1 MSAISSMTPPQ
12 LRPQTSAS
20 SKDNKTWR
28 ESFRSTR
35 KDILHIIGYN
45 AASTPATEIPPDNI
59 FVPIQQDDILPQIP
73 IGRHHPVPLKGIED
87 DELRTLH
94 TNSFYANSFLGEQNQ
109 PIWTHPYSIWWG
121 KGWEGP
127 GLVETWGM
135 CVSHIE
141 ESDLVFGEGNPPPV
155 SFDTSR
161 DDMRLTGRT
170 ISTRSASSAW
180 SSLRGSSPV
189 GHFSPQ
195 TPISLSRST
204 LTSTPRRTPTS
215 RK

>member
-1 MSAISSMTPPQ
+1 MALSL
-12 LRPQTSAS
+12 LRPKSSAS

-35 KDILHIIGYN
+35 KDILGTIGYN
-45 AASTPATEIPPDNI
+45 ATSTAELGIPQDNI

-87 DELRTLH
+87 DDLRTLH

-121 KGWEGP
+121 KGWGVP

-141 ESDLVFGEGNPPPV
+141 ESDLVFGEGNPPSV
-155 SFDTSR
+155 SSR
-161 DDMRLTGRT
+161 L
-170 ISTRSASSAW
+170 W
-180 SSLRGSSPV
+180 SV
-189 GHFSPQ
+189 AYD
-195 TPISLSRST
+195 
-204 LTSTPRRTPTS
+204 
-215 RK
+215 